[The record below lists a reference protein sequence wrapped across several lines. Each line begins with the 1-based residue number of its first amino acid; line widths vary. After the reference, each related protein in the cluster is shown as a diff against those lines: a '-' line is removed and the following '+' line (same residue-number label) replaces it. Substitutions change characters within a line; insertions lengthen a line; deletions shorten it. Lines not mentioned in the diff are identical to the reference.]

1 VESPVRVLIMTQPG
15 PAVIMFGVRPSRI
28 RSRVLALFR
37 RSLGI
42 VATGSLAVLFA
53 AADLLAPPMGR
64 DLSAQVAHAELAEQH
79 WPALL
84 NLTWYRG
91 FASCLLR

>member
-1 VESPVRVLIMTQPG
+1 
-15 PAVIMFGVRPSRI
+15 
-28 RSRVLALFR
+28 
-37 RSLGI
+37 
-42 VATGSLAVLFA
+42 
-53 AADLLAPPMGR
+53 MGR
-64 DLSAQVAHAELAEQH
+64 DLSAQVAHAQQAEQH

>member
-1 VESPVRVLIMTQPG
+1 
-15 PAVIMFGVRPSRI
+15 
-28 RSRVLALFR
+28 
-37 RSLGI
+37 
-42 VATGSLAVLFA
+42 
-53 AADLLAPPMGR
+53 
-64 DLSAQVAHAELAEQH
+64 VAHAQQAEQH